1 MAPRLPYPT
10 APVSDLPKT
19 FRSPDFTLP
28 HVAPELSILGARQF
42 FHKLPPSQPLTFIYG
57 QKIWTQGSQLLSVW
71 MKFNSGDT
79 QEAACLGLG
88 QGLGS
93 SFFHN

>member
-1 MAPRLPYPT
+1 M
-10 APVSDLPKT
+10 SDLPKT

-28 HVAPELSILGARQF
+28 HVALELSMLGGGGRGSF
-42 FHKLPPSQPLTFIYG
+42 FTDYPHLNPSPLFMDRKT
-57 QKIWTQGSQLLSVW
+57 WTQGSQLLSMW

-79 QEAACLGLG
+79 QEAVCLGLG